1 MKLISYGKHYIDQSD
16 INAVS
21 KALKKKVITSGDL
34 VEKFEKSLSNYF
46 KSNYSVVCNSG
57 TSALHLAFKAADL
70 KKKRGSLKLYFK
82 LQFMFYA
89 WS

>member
-1 MKLISYGKHYIDQSD
+1 MKLISYGKHSIDQSD

-34 VEKFEKSLSNYF
+34 VEKFEKILSKYF

-70 KKKRGSLKLYFK
+70 K
-82 LQFMFYA
+82 
-89 WS
+89 